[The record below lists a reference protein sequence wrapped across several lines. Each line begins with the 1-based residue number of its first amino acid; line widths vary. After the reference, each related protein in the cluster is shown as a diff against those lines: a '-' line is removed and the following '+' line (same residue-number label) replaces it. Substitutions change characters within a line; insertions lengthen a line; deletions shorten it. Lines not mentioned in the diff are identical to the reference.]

1 MKKNTIAKSGLL
13 ILLALALLGT
23 GLYFINRQEKNDYAE
38 ARSEMSEGFGQLKRI
53 KWDDVTYREKP
64 AVTTLLVVGIDKA
77 QSKEEKPDENFRNG
91 GQADFIML
99 IAIDHTDKKIHQLQ
113 IDRDTMA
120 EIDILG
126 IFGNE
131 VGTRTEQICL
141 SHSFGETPEDNAKYT
156 VKAVERILNGLEID
170 GYYMIDY
177 SSVGVI
183 NDALGGVKVN
193 IDFDM
198 TSINQAWTKGSE
210 ITLHGKE
217 AEEFVRSRMT
227 IGEGTN
233 EERMVRQNEFMKNA
247 ISMLKKKASEDISFT
262 ETLLEQLRKLSTTN
276 ITSKRLSEEV
286 YKSRNY
292 IVEDVEYLEGEY
304 ITGSDGYIEF
314 HMKEGS
320 AVQWVLKH
328 LYTKIEE

>member
-1 MKKNTIAKSGLL
+1 MKRKTLLTSVLL
-13 ILLALALLGT
+13 ILLALAVLGT
-23 GLYFINRQEKNDYAE
+23 SLYFINKQDKDKYTESRN
-38 ARSEMSEGFGQLKRI
+38 EMSEGFGQLKRI
-53 KWDDVTYREKP
+53 TMDGVTYREKP
-64 AVTTLLVVGIDKA
+64 AVTTLLVVGIDKT
-77 QSKEEKPDENFRNG
+77 QNKEEQPDENYRNG

-177 SSVGVI
+177 SAVSVI
-183 NDALGGVKVN
+183 NDALGGVEVN
-193 IDFDM
+193 MDFDM
-198 TSINQAWTKGSE
+198 TNINPEWIKGSK

-217 AEEFVRSRMT
+217 AEEFIRSRMT

-247 ISMLKKKASEDISFT
+247 ISMLKKKTTEDIGFT
-262 ETLLEQLRKLSTTN
+262 ETLLEKLRKLSTTN
-276 ITSKRLSEEV
+276 MSSKRLSDEV

-292 IVEDVEYLEGEY
+292 IVTDVERPEGEY
-304 ITGSDGYIEF
+304 TIGDDGYVEF

-320 AVQWVLKH
+320 AVQWVLHH
-328 LYTKIEE
+328 LYTKVHE